1 MRLAVTVTNHADRIL
16 LELRGNLDAS
26 SAYVL
31 RDVLRTQARK
41 VAGKTMVIDLAQVP
55 FVDSTGLAA
64 LVSGLRIIQLNKGR
78 LLLANVQEEVKRIF
92 EITCL
97 DQTFEFVEDD
107 SVDDA
112 TPRETHRLP
121 AADAGNTIV

>member
-1 MRLAVTVTNHADRIL
+1 MRLAVTITNHADQIQ

-97 DQTFEFVEDD
+97 DQTFEFVDGDVTGGATHHDD
-107 SVDDA
+107 
-112 TPRETHRLP
+112 RRLP
-121 AADAGNTIV
+121 AADVGNTTV

>member
-1 MRLAVTVTNHADRIL
+1 MRLAVTITSHADQIQ

-97 DQTFEFVEDD
+97 DQTFEFVDGDVTGGATHPDD
-107 SVDDA
+107 
-112 TPRETHRLP
+112 RRLP
-121 AADAGNTIV
+121 AADVGNTTV